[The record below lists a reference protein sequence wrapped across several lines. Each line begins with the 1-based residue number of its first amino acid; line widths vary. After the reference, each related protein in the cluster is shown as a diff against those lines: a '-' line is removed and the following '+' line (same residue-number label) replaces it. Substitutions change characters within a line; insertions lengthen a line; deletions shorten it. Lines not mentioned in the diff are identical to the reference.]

1 VALVGGCLMIRS
13 ERLVTAARLTL
24 AAKNLQYDGEVRVGG
39 HGLFTSRVRPGGR
52 LDADKS
58 SGS

>member
-1 VALVGGCLMIRS
+1 MIRS